1 MKRFLFLFILIYS
14 IAWEA
19 QSQIPGF
26 FMKED
31 KRRVILPFYVSN
43 SLIIVPVSINGAYPV
58 NFLIDTGVRSNILFS
73 KDLGDAMGLKYT
85 RRLNLMGADGS
96 EQIMA
101 QVSPVNYLDLGPIE
115 GIAQSLLVLEEDF
128 LELESVVGVPIYGI
142 IGYEFFKFNPVKINY
157 DDERIEFFR
166 EGALKWRPP
175 FYTKKELSLQSS
187 KPYINAKVKQRNGE
201 ILEAK
206 LLIDTGANHGLL
218 LNQETS
224 EKIKIPELNLE
235 TELGQSLGG
244 TLYGNI
250 ARVDWV
256 KINHLTQRDV
266 MTSYPEETAFSYI
279 IQESGRLGSLGSEVL
294 GRMRIILDYTRG
306 RAFFKKG
313 DTYYVPYEYD
323 MSGLTVKKVPS
334 DKKRFYIGSV
344 RKGSP
349 AEESGIL
356 PFDEVL
362 SINKIPVLIWELSEV
377 VKLLREEEGKVIEF
391 EVRRYFDD
399 TLTKYED
406 FTYRIELRKQI

>member
-157 DDERIEFFR
+157 DDERIEFF
-166 EGALKWRPP
+166 
-175 FYTKKELSLQSS
+175 
-187 KPYINAKVKQRNGE
+187 
-201 ILEAK
+201 
-206 LLIDTGANHGLL
+206 
-218 LNQETS
+218 
-224 EKIKIPELNLE
+224 
-235 TELGQSLGG
+235 
-244 TLYGNI
+244 
-250 ARVDWV
+250 
-256 KINHLTQRDV
+256 
-266 MTSYPEETAFSYI
+266 
-279 IQESGRLGSLGSEVL
+279 SGRS
-294 GRMRIILDYTRG
+294 
-306 RAFFKKG
+306 FKMAP
-313 DTYYVPYEYD
+313 TF
-323 MSGLTVKKVPS
+323 LHQKK
-334 DKKRFYIGSV
+334 
-344 RKGSP
+344 
-349 AEESGIL
+349 
-356 PFDEVL
+356 
-362 SINKIPVLIWELSEV
+362 N
-377 VKLLREEEGKVIEF
+377 
-391 EVRRYFDD
+391 
-399 TLTKYED
+399 
-406 FTYRIELRKQI
+406 